1 MWAPGCRQNVL
12 VCPTPRRFASTVR
25 RAAAFLLFVWGTL
38 HAAESTPIPAAINR
52 LGLDLYRAEA
62 KGSESNV
69 LLSPYSI
76 QTALAMVYTGADGDT
91 RAEMQ
96 RVLHFP
102 ADEEVVHAGFA
113 ELARGLKTAVG
124 STGRIEIR
132 MANRL
137 FAQQGFELKSA
148 FLATVSERYMAP
160 LQEVDFVGAPEQVR
174 ATMNGWVA
182 KQTED
187 KIRDIVP
194 PGIVNAKTRLA
205 AVNAIY
211 LKAAWQSEFSEKATK
226 PEDFRVRGKDKV
238 QVPTLQKQSNF
249 RYEKADG
256 YTVVGLPYA
265 GGELQ
270 FVVILPDD
278 AGGLATISKRLTAES
293 LEKCAKL
300 APVDL
305 IIHLPK
311 LKLQP
316 QLFRLSS
323 TLQALGMKTAFDE
336 PQGSADFGRMAARK
350 PDEYPKLSEILH
362 KAWLGL
368 DEKGTEAAAATS

>member
-1 MWAPGCRQNVL
+1 
-12 VCPTPRRFASTVR
+12 
-25 RAAAFLLFVWGTL
+25 
-38 HAAESTPIPAAINR
+38 
-52 LGLDLYRAEA
+52 
-62 KGSESNV
+62 
-69 LLSPYSI
+69 
-76 QTALAMVYTGADGDT
+76 
-91 RAEMQ
+91 MQ

-102 ADEEVVHAGFA
+102 ADEEAVHAGFA
-113 ELARGLKTAVG
+113 ELARGLNTAVG

-137 FAQQGFELKSA
+137 FAQRGFELKSA
-148 FLATVSERYMAP
+148 FLATLSERYMAP

-174 ATMNGWVA
+174 ATMNDWVA

-265 GGELQ
+265 GGVLQ

-278 AGGLATISKRLTAES
+278 AGGLGTISKRLTAES

-300 APVDL
+300 APVDV
-305 IIHLPK
+305 IIHFPK

-323 TLQALGMKTAFDE
+323 TLQALGMKTAFDD
-336 PQGSADFGRMAARK
+336 PQGSADFGRSGEETGRI
-350 PDEYPKLSEILH
+350 PQVNEILH

-368 DEKGTEAAAATS
+368 DEKGTEAAAATVVIVPPGVTARIQRSTPRPPIVVRVDHPFLFAVQHVPTGTCLFLGRVIDPR